1 MPSLQ
6 HLATDAL
13 RLRLQFGRMRR
24 HGLTLAVGMVVL
36 ASCLLPGTVQAAV
49 GENARLCDR
58 AARAAAQAE
67 GVPLDVLQAI
77 ARTETGRSGES
88 GLQPWPWT
96 VNMEGIGKW
105 FATEDEA
112 RAYVFAHFKRGAR
125 SFDVGCFQINYRWHG
140 EAFRSIDEM
149 FDPTLNARYA
159 ARFLMRLYEEF
170 GDWSAAAGAYHSRT
184 PEHARSYTAKFERIR
199 SAIPDGSRREVAEAD
214 TPDRPRGPQKLDL
227 ARTEGRVPFIGQGS
241 VALGSLVPV
250 TVSAPGAARVF
261 IALE

>member
-1 MPSLQ
+1 MPWFQ
-6 HLATDAL
+6 HLANVAH
-13 RLRLQFGRMRR
+13 RLRLQVGRVTR
-24 HGLTLAVGMVVL
+24 HGLTLAVAMAVL
-36 ASCLLPGTVQAAV
+36 ASFLLPRTVQAAV
-49 GENARLCDR
+49 GENSKLCDR
-58 AARAAAQAE
+58 AARAAAQAG

-149 FDPTLNARYA
+149 FDRVA
-159 ARFLMRLYEEF
+159 AGI
-170 GDWSAAAGAYHSRT
+170 GDAPSPKRRVQRPGGSGSSSRRIPRSASAPVGERRTASSSSAVRVSSSELAHTRTWSAADSSWLT
-184 PEHARSYTAKFERIR
+184 
-199 SAIPDGSRREVAEAD
+199 GSSGLS
-214 TPDRPRGPQKLDL
+214 TQ
-227 ARTEGRVPFIGQGS
+227 
-241 VALGSLVPV
+241 
-250 TVSAPGAARVF
+250 
-261 IALE
+261 